1 MYLFNTMVR
10 TEVDEFLE
18 KDFSELPSVHEILR
32 EHNKQTIF
40 EELKEE
46 DNLIRDLFRGKS
58 KKAICADYKLK
69 YPEHKEKFSL
79 PILNRFIERN
89 EQITKDLTNASRD
102 VARRH
107 FAAKVQ
113 VEEKLASLILFS
125 EKLIQKYD
133 GDGDSQSTL
142 KAIDITMK
150 SMMNYAKLAGFIDD
164 KTIET
169 KPTKTIIQLVSDKH
183 QSLAEKANKANFQII
198 DNTPTKE
205 E

>member
-1 MYLFNTMVR
+1 MVR

-18 KDFSELPSVHEILR
+18 KDFSELPTVNEILR

-58 KKAICADYKLK
+58 KKAICADYRLK
-69 YPEHKEKFSL
+69 YPEHNDKFTL
-79 PILNRFIERN
+79 VALNRFIERN
-89 EQITKDLTNASRD
+89 EQITKDLTNATRD

-164 KTIET
+164 RHVDEKPAKTV
-169 KPTKTIIQLVSDKH
+169 IQIVSEKH

-198 DNTPTKE
+198 DDTPSVLE
-205 E
+205 